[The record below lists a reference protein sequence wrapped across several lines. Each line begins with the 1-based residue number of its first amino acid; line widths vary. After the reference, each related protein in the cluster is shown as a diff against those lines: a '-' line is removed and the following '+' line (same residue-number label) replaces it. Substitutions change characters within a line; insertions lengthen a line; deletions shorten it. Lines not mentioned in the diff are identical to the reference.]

1 MIRSGET
8 TNDVA
13 MKGLILSRAR
23 SSLLLVL
30 VLRHLPIPKAQ
41 VAKDRGVWVIF
52 HHCGFEVQKRKRSAG
67 LSRAR
72 EWER

>member
-41 VAKDRGVWVIF
+41 VAKDRGV
-52 HHCGFEVQKRKRSAG
+52 
-67 LSRAR
+67 
-72 EWER
+72 